1 MMDKNLHTYTYMN
14 SGGRGPGERV
24 LHGTGGVGGAA
35 RKTVV
40 RRSTLKEAGAELRRE
55 AKVGRATL
63 TMESRLAEKQDKER
77 MLAHLRS
84 QRMRDP
90 SYWCVAGV
98 DDEVEEGVGDDGR
111 GEDAAADGVLDMN
124 VAPSMGEEDA
134 QESASPSLLSAREQR
149 AADLKL
155 IAAAAVAHEDNI
167 IVVSGVGHASEAA
180 TRSGRAHY

>member
-1 MMDKNLHTYTYMN
+1 MN

-77 MLAHLRS
+77 ILAHLKS

-98 DDEVEEGVGDDGR
+98 DDDVEEGMGETAAEVDGSGGD
-111 GEDAAADGVLDMN
+111 EAASNGGLHRDI
-124 VAPSMGEEDA
+124 APSMGADDT
-134 QESASPSLLSAREQR
+134 QERALPSQLSASEQR
-149 AADLKL
+149 AADMKL
-155 IAAAAVAHEDNI
+155 IAAAVAHEDKI
-167 IVVSGVGHASEAA
+167 VVVSGVVHASEAA